1 VPKSIYIIR
10 GKKSLENIFELMISF
25 NVDKLIIADSNK
37 GNPLTLRC
45 YEIENNDLKE
55 KYIITL
61 QGIKTNISN
70 SKKIKQVRQIK
81 VEIDDDFNPALLIF
95 VTNFLKVENRG
106 EAIIKVGKDV
116 LAIKRTEGEIILK
129 VKDIKI
135 L

>member
-81 VEIDDDFNPALLIF
+81 VEIYDDFNPALLIF
-95 VTNFLKVENRG
+95 VTNFLKVENKG

>member
-81 VEIDDDFNPALLIF
+81 VEIYDDFNPALLIF

>member
-1 VPKSIYIIR
+1 MPKSIYIIR

-81 VEIDDDFNPALLIF
+81 VEIYDDFNPALLIF